1 MMHSPKSMERYWSTN
16 SKDRR
21 YVSMPGVTDDS
32 REWSGFVCTVCN
44 KKLTTSWG
52 LSLHMRTHTGEKPF
66 GCNVCNK
73 RFAAKSNLK
82 AHLVTHVNILDL

>member
-1 MMHSPKSMERYWSTN
+1 MIDDHVSMETSRYTK
-16 SKDRR
+16 SKERR
-21 YVSMPGVTDDS
+21 SASLSEGGDDS

-52 LSLHMRTHTGEKPF
+52 LSLHMRTHTGEKPY
-66 GCNVCNK
+66 GCTVCSK

-82 AHLVTHVNILDL
+82 AHMVTHVNTLDF